1 MTSTLHDTKQDAKQS
16 AGDFVLTGEGIRYN
30 NIIIRLAKNK
40 EEIEAAQ
47 ALRYRVFYEEQN
59 AHASEEIRA
68 AKRDFDR
75 FDEIADHLIVIDAD
89 KDTLA
94 EQVVGNYRILR
105 HEGATIASKP
115 CYTDTE
121 YDISKLKAQKENMIE
136 VGRSCVDVDY
146 RTKPVLQLLWQG
158 LAEYMEHHNI
168 RYFIGC
174 ASFRGTDPKEYA
186 QALSYLYHYH
196 LEEDDVCPR
205 ALEEYYVDMNMLPKE
220 EVDPKAAFKSLP
232 PLIKGYM
239 RVGASVG
246 DGAFVDEQWGST
258 DVCIVFDAHKASEK
272 YRKHYARKTTTSSY
286 APSE

>member
-1 MTSTLHDTKQDAKQS
+1 MTSVPHETKQDS
-16 AGDFVLTGEGIRYN
+16 GDFVLTGEGIRHN

-40 EEIEAAQ
+40 AEIEAAQ
-47 ALRYRVFYEEQN
+47 ALRYRIFYIEQD
-59 AHASEEIRA
+59 AKASKEIEA
-68 AKRDFDR
+68 AKRDFDQ
-75 FDEIADHLIVIDAD
+75 FDDIADHLIVIDSD
-89 KDTLA
+89 KETLA

-105 HEGATIASKP
+105 HEGSEIASKA

-121 YDISKLKAQKENMIE
+121 YDISKLKEEKENTIE
-136 VGRSCVDVDY
+136 VGRSCVDADY
-146 RTKPVLQLLWQG
+146 RIKPVLQLLWQG

-174 ASFRGTDPKEYA
+174 ASFRGTDPSAYA
-186 QALSYLYHYH
+186 EALSYLYHFH
-196 LEEDDVCPR
+196 LTEDAVCPR
-205 ALEEYYVDMNMLPKE
+205 ALSEYYVDMNMMAKDDINPRS
-220 EVDPKAAFKSLP
+220 AFKSLP

-246 DGAFVDEQWGST
+246 DGAFVDTQWGST

-272 YRKHYARKTTTSSY
+272 YRKHYARKTSTSSY